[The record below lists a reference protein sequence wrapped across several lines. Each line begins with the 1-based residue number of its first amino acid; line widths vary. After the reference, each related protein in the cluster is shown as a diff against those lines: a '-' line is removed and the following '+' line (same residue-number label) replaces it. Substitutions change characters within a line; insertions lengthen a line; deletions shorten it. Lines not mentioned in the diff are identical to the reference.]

1 MRGLPF
7 PTNALFDREAASE
20 HGTPF
25 SNVDDIPIDPALA
38 DAPPIDPALAGH
50 TITHSQ
56 GFQQVRFIR
65 FTHLSLPVGVER
77 VACCN

>member
-7 PTNALFDREAASE
+7 PSNALFDREVASE

-38 DAPPIDPALAGH
+38 DDSTIDPAIAGH
-50 TITHSQ
+50 INTHSE
-56 GFQQVRFIR
+56 GSQQVSFVRYAY
-65 FTHLSLPVGVER
+65 LSLPVGAER